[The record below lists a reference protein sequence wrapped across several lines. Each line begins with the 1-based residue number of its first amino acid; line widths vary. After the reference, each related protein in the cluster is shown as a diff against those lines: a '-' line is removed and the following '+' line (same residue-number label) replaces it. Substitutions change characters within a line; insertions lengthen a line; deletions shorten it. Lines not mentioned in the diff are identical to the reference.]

1 MGLADVNVHTRGA
14 AAVLLA
20 AAAAAHAL
28 CNSGSG
34 PFSFPAVSRSVN
46 KKSVCNHKE
55 ADMTCAR
62 ILALRFGRAA

>member
-46 KKSVCNHKE
+46 KKSVCNHK
-55 ADMTCAR
+55 R
-62 ILALRFGRAA
+62 G